1 MEDMDVAGPVV
12 AAEGFEAVFA
22 VDGSL
27 EQERWE
33 RAAARVR
40 FEDLLPVSAFP
51 VVPGKRWGPG
61 WWWSAT
67 TGGHVA
73 HGSAAMVVQ
82 LMLLDRDPQVVG
94 ISGRP
99 LRVLWREGDGRVR
112 SWVPQVFARYAD
124 GTAMLADCPG
134 APGAGGVA
142 AQRAGAAVGQACA
155 RVGWVYRRLRAPDP
169 VVVGNVRWLAGY
181 RHPRFRG
188 AAGVE
193 EAVLEA
199 FSCPRPLVEG
209 VRAVGNP
216 LVVLPV
222 VYHALWAHRL
232 RAPLE
237 RPLHGGTLLRP
248 GSAWAACGSRLAAG
262 AGSGAAG
269 VGGSWQAAG
278 GRAGG
283 SDGRADA
290 GAEVEW

>member
-1 MEDMDVAGPVV
+1 MADMSVPGPVV

-22 VDGSL
+22 VDGNL
-27 EQERWE
+27 AQERWE

-40 FEDLLPVSAFP
+40 FEELRPVSAFP
-51 VVPGKRWGPG
+51 VIPGKRWGPG

-134 APGAGGVA
+134 VPGAGGVA
-142 AQRAGAAVGQACA
+142 AQRAAVAVGQACA

-188 AAGVE
+188 AAEVE
-193 EAVLEA
+193 EAVMEA
-199 FSCPRPLVEG
+199 FSCPRALVEG

-232 RAPLE
+232 RASLE

-248 GSAWAACGSRLAAG
+248 GPAWAVRGPG
-262 AGSGAAG
+262 P
-269 VGGSWQAAG
+269 AAG
-278 GRAGG
+278 GGVGSSRASGG
-283 SDGRADA
+283 GVNA
-290 GAEVEW
+290 GAEVGW

>member
-1 MEDMDVAGPVV
+1 MGVRVPDVPGG
-12 AAEGFEAVFA
+12 GFEAVFA
-22 VDGSL
+22 VGGVL

-33 RAAARVR
+33 QAAARVR
-40 FEDLLPVSAFP
+40 FEELRPVSAFP

-82 LMLLDRDPQVVG
+82 LMLLDRDPQVVAMA
-94 ISGRP
+94 GRP
-99 LRVLWREGDGRVR
+99 VRMLWRDVRERGVVR

-124 GTAMLADCPG
+124 GTGLLADCPG
-134 APGAGGVA
+134 TPGAGGVA
-142 AQRAGAAVGQACA
+142 AQHAAAALGQACA

-169 VVVGNVRWLAGY
+169 VVAGNVRWLAGY

-188 AAGVE
+188 AQRVE
-193 EAVLEA
+193 AAVLEA
-199 FSCPRPLVEG
+199 FACERPLVEG

-232 RAPLE
+232 RAPLD
-237 RPLHGGTLLRP
+237 RPLHGGVLVGP
-248 GSAWAACGSRLAAG
+248 GLEAGPAWAGSVVG
-262 AGSGAAG
+262 SGSVDAGSG
-269 VGGSWQAAG
+269 VGW
-278 GRAGG
+278 
-283 SDGRADA
+283 
-290 GAEVEW
+290 